1 MKADRVI
8 SWTKLSLKSEFDVW
22 KTLALQLNSI
32 FKKVEV
38 VKKKSW
44 WVFVV
49 FTFILISVSLIRFHE
64 SEQDLIG
71 SPLLNKRETSSK

>member
-32 FKKVEV
+32 LKKVEV

-44 WVFVV
+44 WVFEV
-49 FTFILISVSLIRFHE
+49 FTFILISMSLIRFQE
-64 SEQDLIG
+64 SEQNLIG
-71 SPLLNKRETSSK
+71 SSLLNKRETCSR

>member
-1 MKADRVI
+1 M
-8 SWTKLSLKSEFDVW
+8 ENFGQ
-22 KTLALQLNSI
+22 LQLNSI
-32 FKKVEV
+32 LKKVEV

-49 FTFILISVSLIRFHE
+49 FTFILIFSMSLIRFHE

-71 SPLLNKRETSSK
+71 SPLLNKRETSSR